1 MNIFDTSTL
10 PQPLNDEHFQDLLK
24 TDTVR
29 IERIV
34 SEGQSSPPDFW
45 YDQEESEWVTVLQ
58 GHAVVS
64 MQNDDGKT
72 VSHTLNKGD
81 SLLLPSHQKHR
92 VDSTSADPI
101 TIWLAVFF

>member
-1 MNIFDTSTL
+1 MNIFDTSNL
-10 PQPLNDEHFQDLLK
+10 PKPLSDEHFVDLLK

-45 YDQEESEWVTVLQ
+45 YDQEQSEWVTVLQ
-58 GHAVVS
+58 GNAVVTVK
-64 MQNDDGKT
+64 NDDGT
-72 VSHTLNKGD
+72 TTPHTLNTGD
-81 SLLLPSHQKHR
+81 SLLLPAHQKHR
-92 VDSTSADPI
+92 VDSTSADTQ